1 MRTFGWLMLA
11 VIFAAGGCVSSRKA
25 KMEAGQAYIQ
35 GQQQAMQA
43 QQRAIQAQGPCVF
56 FQGPVRNQ
64 IVPWREGMKLSEAI
78 VAADYTAFM
87 NPEMIRVMRNGQV
100 AGELKGID
108 LLRHQDLE
116 LQPGDTVIIL
126 P

>member
-1 MRTFGWLMLA
+1 MRALGWWMFA
-11 VIFAAGGCVSSRKA
+11 VIFATTGCVSSRKA
-25 KMEAGQAYIQ
+25 KMEAAQAYIQ

-43 QQRAIQAQGPCVF
+43 QQRAIQSMGPSVF
-56 FQGPVRNQ
+56 FQGPVQNS
-64 IVPWREGMKLSEAI
+64 VVAWREGMKLSEAI
-78 VAADYTAFM
+78 VAAEYTAFM

-108 LLRHQDLE
+108 LLRHQDME
-116 LQPGDTVIIL
+116 LQSGDTVIIL

>member
-1 MRTFGWLMLA
+1 MRASGWLMLA
-11 VIFAAGGCVSSRKA
+11 VVFATTGCVSNRKA

-56 FQGPVRNQ
+56 MQGPVRNP
-64 IVPWREGMKLSEAI
+64 IIPWREGMKLSEAI
-78 VAADYTAFM
+78 VDADYTAFM
-87 NPEMIRVMRNGQV
+87 NPEMIRVMREGQV
-100 AGELKGID
+100 AGEMKGID
-108 LLRHQDLE
+108 LLRHQDME
-116 LQPGDTVIIL
+116 LQSGDTVIIL

>member
-1 MRTFGWLMLA
+1 MLTM
-11 VIFAAGGCVSSRKA
+11 IFATAGCVSSRKA

-43 QQRAIQAQGPCVF
+43 QQRSIQAQGPSVF
-56 FQGPVRNQ
+56 SRTSEESV
-64 IVPWREGMKLSEAI
+64 VVWREGMKLSEAI

-108 LLRHQDLE
+108 LLRHQDME
-116 LQPGDTVIIL
+116 LQSGDTVIIL

>member
-1 MRTFGWLMLA
+1 MRRICWLLLA
-11 VIFAAGGCVSSRKA
+11 LIIATSGCVSRSKA
-25 KMEAGQAYIQ
+25 KMEASQAYLN

-43 QQRAIQAQGPCVF
+43 QQRAIQNLGPSVF
-56 FQGPVRNQ
+56 FQGPVQNPV
-64 IVPWREGMKLSEAI
+64 VPWHDGLTLTQAI
-78 VAADYTAFM
+78 VEADYTAFM

-108 LLRHQDLE
+108 LLHHQDMDLE
-116 LQPGDTVIIL
+116 SGDTVIIL